1 MANEYLV
8 AIHNYISD
16 KIAAAQNNKKTAEQR
31 NDLRSLQYCEGQLQ
45 ELRTIR
51 QYLTEKIDL
60 KTQKYF

>member
-16 KIAAAQNNKKTAEQR
+16 KIAAAGKNKKNAELQ
-31 NDLRSLQYCEGQLQ
+31 NDLSSSSYWEGQLQ
-45 ELRTIR
+45 ELEAIR
-51 QYLTEKIDL
+51 QYLAEKIDL